1 MSPYRSWRWPL
12 AAVALA
18 AGVFVRPAAR
28 PLAAQNDPALSA
40 AVRLAAEG
48 RGDSARRLVEGV
60 LSRVHPGDSAYAEA
74 LFWHARLATF
84 GDSAEQ
90 GLRQVTV
97 DYPTSS
103 WADDA
108 LLELA
113 ALAMTAG
120 NPASARALAE
130 RIRSDYAGSDLRASA
145 ALWAGRAALE
155 MADVAGGCAELDS
168 ARLEAP
174 RDIDLQN
181 RIAYFR
187 ARCPP
192 PPATPPETAA
202 VAPPA
207 PALAPPPDSADE
219 APATTYFVQVGA
231 SRSDG
236 EIQRYVDIMSRT
248 RWPTHVVRGPD
259 GFRRVRVGPFAT
271 LREAE
276 AVAREARRMVGG
288 APYVVQGP

>member
-1 MSPYRSWRWPL
+1 MSPWRWPV
-12 AAVALA
+12 AAAALA
-18 AGVFVRPAAR
+18 AGVALQPATR
-28 PLAAQNDPALSA
+28 PLAAQDNPAIRT

-48 RGDSARRLVEGV
+48 RSDSARHLVEAA
-60 LSRVHPGDSAYAEA
+60 LSRARPGDSAYAEA
-74 LFWHARLATF
+74 LFWRARLATF
-84 GDSAEQ
+84 GDSAEL

-130 RIRSDYAGSDLRASA
+130 RIRTDYPGSDLRASA

-168 ARLEAP
+168 ARMEAG
-174 RDIDLQN
+174 RDTDLQN
-181 RIAYFR
+181 RVAFYR
-187 ARCPP
+187 ARCPSRP
-192 PPATPPETAA
+192 PSPPDTAA

-207 PALAPPPDSADE
+207 PAPAPPPDSVGE
-219 APATTYFVQVGA
+219 APATSYLVQVGA

-236 EIQRYVDIMSRT
+236 EIQRFVDIMRRT
-248 RWPTHVVRGPD
+248 SWPTHVVRGPG

-288 APYVVQGP
+288 EPYVVRGP